1 MRSARFAFQL
11 LILVTP
17 FLAHAAPP
25 IEEFTAL
32 PVYDNLSISPGGTH
46 LALAQHQGSNSLLT
60 IVNFPAMTPDK
71 GISGGRETD
80 VGNIDWV
87 NEKTLLVEPFRLL
100 GGIKPFKVGAG
111 EVVRVDVGTG
121 KTDLI
126 FGQFADQKNTG
137 SYAGKKQPT
146 YKLGRVLTTR
156 TDDPN
161 EVMVETF
168 GYQPGIETNG
178 VYRLDIRNG
187 KVDAVATSLIPDG
200 RFMVGAN
207 HRVSVHYGQNAEGKQ
222 VVYYLPDRKSPGC
235 CAWEE
240 RVTSDDEHGLFR
252 PVAWS
257 GKGNEFYALDGRDSP
272 TTGIVMWDAQSNAQR
287 LLYRNPDMNMY
298 LAGTDSDGR
307 PWVFAGSGDHS
318 TFWYPDPDHPLARM
332 HHTLVQGLPND
343 LVTVVS
349 HTDDFSV
356 AVVRIESPRRP
367 PTYLVVDVKSA
378 KPLQVMP
385 THPNLKAQDLAP
397 VEHIEFAAR
406 DGLKID
412 GYLTTPRAAD
422 GKSGRTMPTVV
433 VLHGGPYGIYD
444 DFSYDFERQLFASR
458 GYAVLQINFRGSG
471 GRGREFERAGY
482 RQWGRAMQDDVTD
495 GVHWAVKNGVA
506 DANRICVYGA
516 SYGAY
521 SALEGAVREP
531 DMFKCAIGMSG
542 VYDLPLMFDKG
553 DVQEDRRGVKYLK
566 DALGED
572 MADLRSRSPVYNAK
586 AIKAKV
592 LLIHGGDDVRA
603 PLEHAK
609 RMREALIAAGNPP
622 EWILRGAEVH
632 GFYNDADRV
641 EAYSRMLEF
650 LDHNI
655 GH

>member
-1 MRSARFAFQL
+1 
-11 LILVTP
+11 
-17 FLAHAAPP
+17 
-25 IEEFTAL
+25 
-32 PVYDNLSISPGGTH
+32 
-46 LALAQHQGSNSLLT
+46 
-60 IVNFPAMTPDK
+60 
-71 GISGGRETD
+71 
-80 VGNIDWV
+80 
-87 NEKTLLVEPFRLL
+87 
-100 GGIKPFKVGAG
+100 
-111 EVVRVDVGTG
+111 
-121 KTDLI
+121 
-126 FGQFADQKNTG
+126 
-137 SYAGKKQPT
+137 
-146 YKLGRVLTTR
+146 
-156 TDDPN
+156 
-161 EVMVETF
+161 
-168 GYQPGIETNG
+168 
-178 VYRLDIRNG
+178 
-187 KVDAVATSLIPDG
+187 
-200 RFMVGAN
+200 
-207 HRVSVHYGQNAEGKQ
+207 
-222 VVYYLPDRKSPGC
+222 
-235 CAWEE
+235 
-240 RVTSDDEHGLFR
+240 
-252 PVAWS
+252 
-257 GKGNEFYALDGRDSP
+257 
-272 TTGIVMWDAQSNAQR
+272 MWDAQSNAQR

-506 DANRICVYGA
+506 DA
-516 SYGAY
+516 
-521 SALEGAVREP
+521 
-531 DMFKCAIGMSG
+531 IGMSG